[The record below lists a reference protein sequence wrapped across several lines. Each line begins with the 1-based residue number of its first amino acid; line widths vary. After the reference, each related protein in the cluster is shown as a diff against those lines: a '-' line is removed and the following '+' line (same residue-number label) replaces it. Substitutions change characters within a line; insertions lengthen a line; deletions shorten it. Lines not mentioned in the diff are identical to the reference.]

1 MEPEVSLEPR
11 DDLNGQSQCVCV
23 CMYMFTGMFGGG
35 HAKLGSGF
43 LEGHIKGKATRV
55 QMGQFC
61 QRNLSG
67 YLQLSAFLVSF

>member
-1 MEPEVSLEPR
+1 
-11 DDLNGQSQCVCV
+11 
-23 CMYMFTGMFGGG
+23 MFTGMFGGG